1 MTTNLADDELPMAF
15 RPEFMNRIDDIVHFN
30 ALQFEDI
37 EHIVAIHVDALAE
50 RLGARDV
57 RLNLDES
64 ARSFLAREAMSA
76 GSGARYVH
84 RIVARHV
91 STPLSTAILRGEL
104 PKGSS
109 ADVRLS
115 ESGSLI
121 VRAA

>member
-1 MTTNLADDELPMAF
+1 
-15 RPEFMNRIDDIVHFN
+15 MNRIDDIVHFN
-30 ALQFEDI
+30 DLQLTDI
-37 EHIVAIHVDALAE
+37 EQIVAIHVDALAE

-57 RLNLDES
+57 RLNLDQP
-64 ARSFLAREAMSA
+64 AREFLAREAMNA

-109 ADVRLS
+109 AEVSLS
-115 ESGSLI
+115 QQGTLV